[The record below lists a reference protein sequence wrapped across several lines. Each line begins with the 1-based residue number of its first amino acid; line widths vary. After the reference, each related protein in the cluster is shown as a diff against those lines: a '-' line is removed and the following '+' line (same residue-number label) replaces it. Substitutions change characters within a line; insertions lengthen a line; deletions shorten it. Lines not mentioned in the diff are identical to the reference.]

1 MKNKKD
7 FVFYAVLGA
16 FIASMIIGLACVET
30 SVQKRWDA
38 YEQSV
43 FVERGIK

>member
-16 FIASMIIGLACVET
+16 FIASMIIGLVCMET
-30 SVQKRWDA
+30 TVQKRWDA
-38 YEQSV
+38 YEQNV
-43 FVERGIK
+43 FIERGVK